1 MPRGREPS
9 AKMLAP
15 MLTPRRVAIT
25 VVLAAALFG
34 IAYAA
39 SAGTGVE
46 DRAPVL
52 TAVEDRFPPQDSIA
66 LQQDAVG
73 VDLAPGWTGRLIIGG
88 VEIPPDQTNCFDCPA
103 PESGPDPLNRVFFRP
118 GPGKAYEVFPTGRL
132 CATAVIWPE
141 TLGPEQS
148 QQIDWCF
155 RVGA

>member
-1 MPRGREPS
+1 
-9 AKMLAP
+9 MLLP
-15 MLTPRRVAIT
+15 MVTPRRIAIT

-34 IAYAA
+34 IVYAA
-39 SAGTGVE
+39 TSSVGGDA

-52 TAVEDRFPPQDSIA
+52 SVVEERFPPAETIA

-73 VDLAPGWTGRLIIGG
+73 VDLAPGWTGRLTIGG
-88 VEIPPDQTNCFDCPA
+88 VEIPPDQINCFDCPA
-103 PESGPDPLNRVFFRP
+103 PETGPDPLNRVFFRP

-141 TLGPEQS
+141 TIGPEQS
-148 QQIDWCF
+148 QQVEWCF